1 MRGRR
6 GILVVLVVF
15 LNLNIGFLESWNLV
29 LEVSKHVLLVSRIL
43 LAGLVMTT
51 AIASF
56 AQTPEQP
63 RTRPVLRS
71 TGVYA
76 GNQEQPTNR
85 GSNEIDEGSV
95 VRVSTSL
102 ITVPAVVMDRNGR
115 YIANLRKEDFH
126 IYEDG
131 VEQNVAYF
139 ASVERPFT
147 VALML
152 DVSGSTQSQL
162 SQIREAA
169 NTFVSRLRANDRM
182 MAITFDGQIHVLTE
196 AEDVSAI
203 RRSKLHIPAV
213 TDGTVLY
220 DAVDFALKQMAQ
232 IPGRKAIVLMTDGV
246 DQNSAATLKKTMDGI
261 AEQDVLVYAVQYNT
275 LPQLPQR
282 LSQIKNEKARR
293 KVQERLMKGYAT
305 SEPYLRT
312 LAEKTGGRF
321 YKADDLSDVGPAFE
335 AITSELGVQY
345 SLGYYPKQ
353 NSGAGA
359 ERGIKVRVRYPNL
372 VVRARDSYTTSP
384 AIARSGGN

>member
-1 MRGRR
+1 MTVRVPAA
-6 GILVVLVVF
+6 ILTIVVSLA
-15 LNLNIGFLESWNLV
+15 WA
-29 LEVSKHVLLVSRIL
+29 VSLS
-43 LAGLVMTT
+43 
-51 AIASF
+51 
-56 AQTPEQP
+56 AQTPEP
-63 RTRPVLRS
+63 SRKAPVLRS
-71 TGVYA
+71 GGTYSS
-76 GNQEQPTNR
+76 NQTESQQGTEKS
-85 GSNEIDEGSV
+85 SNNASAEIDEGSV

-115 YIANLRKEDFH
+115 YIANLKKEDFR

-131 VEQNVAYF
+131 VEQSVAYF

-182 MAITFDGQIHVLTE
+182 MAITFDGKINVLTE
-196 AEDVSAI
+196 AADVSAI

-220 DAVDFALKQMAQ
+220 DAVDFALKRMAQ

-246 DQNSAATLKKTMDGI
+246 DQNSAATLKSTLNDI
-261 AEQDVLVYAVQYNT
+261 AEQDVLIYTVQYNT

-293 KVQERLMKGYAT
+293 KVQERMLKKYAV
-305 SEPYLRT
+305 SEPYLRM

-321 YKADDLSDVGPAFE
+321 YRADELSNVGPAFE

-353 NSGAGA
+353 TSGAGA
-359 ERGIKVRVRYPNL
+359 ERAIKVRVRYPNL

-384 AIARSGGN
+384 SIARSSGN

>member
-1 MRGRR
+1 MGTA
-6 GILVVLVVF
+6 V
-15 LNLNIGFLESWNLV
+15 
-29 LEVSKHVLLVSRIL
+29 
-43 LAGLVMTT
+43 AGY
-51 AIASF
+51 S
-56 AQTPEQP
+56 QTPEQT

-76 GNQEQPTNR
+76 GSQEQPQQPTNK

-95 VRVSTSL
+95 VRVNTSL

-115 YIANLRKEDFH
+115 YIANLKKEDFR

-131 VEQNVAYF
+131 VEQSVAYF

-196 AEDVSAI
+196 AEDVSTI
-203 RRSKLHIPAV
+203 RRTKLHIPAV

-220 DAVDFALKQMAQ
+220 DAVDFALKRMAQ

-246 DQNSAATLKKTMDGI
+246 DQNSVATLKSTLNDI
-261 AEQDVLVYAVQYNT
+261 AEQDVLIYTVQYNT

-293 KVQERLMKGYAT
+293 KVQERLMKGYAV
-305 SEPYLRT
+305 SEPYLRM

-321 YKADDLSDVGPAFE
+321 YRADDLSDVGPAFE

-353 NSGAGA
+353 NSSAGA

-372 VVRARDSYTTSP
+372 VVRARDSYTTTP
-384 AIARSGGN
+384 NIARQGGN

>member
-1 MRGRR
+1 VTVRVPAAFLTILISFIWAGSLCAQQRR
-6 GILVVLVVF
+6 
-15 LNLNIGFLESWNLV
+15 
-29 LEVSKHVLLVSRIL
+29 
-43 LAGLVMTT
+43 
-51 AIASF
+51 
-56 AQTPEQP
+56 TP
-63 RTRPVLRS
+63 PVLRS
-71 TGVYA
+71 GGTYSSNQGNSQKASDDGA
-76 GNQEQPTNR
+76 G
-85 GSNEIDEGSV
+85 GIDEGSV

-102 ITVPAVVMDRNGR
+102 ISVPAVVMDRNGR
-115 YIANLRKEDFH
+115 YIANLRKEDFR

-131 VEQNVAYF
+131 VEQSVAYF

-169 NTFVSRLRANDRM
+169 NTFVSRLRANDRL
-182 MAITFDGQIHVLTE
+182 MAIAFDGQIHVLTE
-196 AEDVSAI
+196 AEDVSTI

-220 DAVDFALKQMAQ
+220 DAVDLALKRMAQ

-246 DQNSAATLKKTMDGI
+246 DQNSAATLKQTLGGI
-261 AEQDVLVYAVQYNT
+261 AEQDVLFYTVRYNT

-293 KVQERLMKGYAT
+293 KVQARLMKGYAV
-305 SEPYLRT
+305 SEPYLRA
-312 LAEKTGGRF
+312 LAAKTGGRF
-321 YKADDLSDVGPAFE
+321 YRADDLRDLGPAFE

-345 SLGYYPKQ
+345 SLGYYPKP
-353 NSGAGA
+353 NSAAGA

-372 VVRARDSYTTSP
+372 VVRARDSYTTSSSV
-384 AIARSGGN
+384 ARAGN

>member
-1 MRGRR
+1 MTVRAPAAC
-6 GILVVLVVF
+6 LT
-15 LNLNIGFLESWNLV
+15 
-29 LEVSKHVLLVSRIL
+29 IL
-43 LAGLVMTT
+43 LSLVWS
-51 AIASF
+51 AAPS
-56 AQTPEQP
+56 AQTQQQQ
-63 RTRPVLRS
+63 RTAPVLRS
-71 TGVYA
+71 GGTYSN
-76 GNQEQPTNR
+76 NQKESDRSQN
-85 GSNEIDEGSV
+85 GSNEVDEGSV

-102 ITVPAVVMDRNGR
+102 ISVPAVVMDRNGR
-115 YIANLRKEDFH
+115 YIPNLKQEDFR
-126 IYEDG
+126 IFEDG
-131 VEQNVAYF
+131 VEQKVAYF

-162 SQIREAA
+162 SEIREAA
-169 NTFVSRLRANDRM
+169 NTFVSHLRANDRM
-182 MAITFDGQIHVLTE
+182 MAVTFDGQIHVLTE

-220 DAVDFALKQMAQ
+220 DAVDLVVKRMAQ

-246 DQNSAATLKKTMDGI
+246 DQSSVATFKSTVNAI
-261 AEQDVLVYAVQYNT
+261 AEQDVLIYTVQYNT

-282 LSQIKNEKARR
+282 LNQIKNEKSRR
-293 KVQERLMKGYAT
+293 KIQERLMKGYAV
-305 SEPYLRT
+305 SEPYLRM

-345 SLGYYPKQ
+345 SLGYYPKK
-353 NSGAGA
+353 NSGAGG

-384 AIARSGGN
+384 AIARQNGN